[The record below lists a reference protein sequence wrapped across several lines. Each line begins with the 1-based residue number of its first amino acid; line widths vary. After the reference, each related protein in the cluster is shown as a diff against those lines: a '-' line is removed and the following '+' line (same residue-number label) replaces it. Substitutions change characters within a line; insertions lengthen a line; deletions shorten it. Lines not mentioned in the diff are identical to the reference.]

1 MHLFI
6 LLAFML
12 AAPYWE
18 TKPARHWNDE
28 ELMGLLRDSPWAQVT
43 SFRET
48 AEVPVYIASAKPLRD
63 AEAEIIRRYT
73 LKLGA
78 NAPKELPARR
88 EYELFLADNLGK
100 VIVIAIRNP
109 NLEALAVDAEIK
121 QMEESSF
128 LRVGRKKLKMTGH
141 FPPAESDPVLRL
153 VFPRPADLGKDLS
166 FEMYI
171 PGVTGPYRQA
181 IFRIKDLMFQG
192 QLEL

>member
-1 MHLFI
+1 MHVLI
-6 LLAFML
+6 LLALML

-43 SFRET
+43 TFRDR
-48 AEVPVYIASAKPLRD
+48 AEVPVYLASAKPLRD

-78 NAPKELPARR
+78 SVSTELPARR
-88 EYELFLADNLGK
+88 EYELFMGENLGK
-100 VIVIAIRNP
+100 VIVIAIRDP
-109 NLEALAVDAEIK
+109 NFQALAEAGEIK
-121 QMEESSF
+121 QMEESSY
-128 LRVGRKKLKMTGH
+128 LRAGRKKIKLTGH

-166 FEMYI
+166 FELYI

-181 IFRIKDLMFQG
+181 VFRIKDLMFQG
-192 QLEL
+192 QPEL